1 MNQGRIDHALIRTP
15 VAWPLRIMIAVI
27 VFISGL
33 GLLSAWALSLSAAQL
48 DRGLRGQM
56 TLELPPDEN
65 GKIDATQAAE
75 VTKALDDLPGVKS
88 VHALTADETAAL
100 LRPWLGQKSD
110 AKSLALLPLP
120 QLIDIQVTDPAVA
133 KTLAAQLA
141 KKYPAAS
148 LADHQLWIQTLAQQA
163 RLAALALLALV
174 GVLLLALF
182 STVAF
187 ACRAGLNVQLATVAL
202 LHVIGATDAHICGQ
216 MRRYA
221 WRLVWPGCVL
231 GVIGCSLASTALVH
245 ALVTLAPSKYVPSET
260 HFWLGAVALSLGLP
274 LLAWGFAR
282 VSANLATMRVLRA
295 MP

>member
-1 MNQGRIDHALIRTP
+1 MNQARIDHALIRTP

-65 GKIDATQAAE
+65 GKVDSALTAD
-75 VTKALDDLPGVKS
+75 VTKSLDDLPGVKS
-88 VHALTADETAAL
+88 VHALTAEETAAL
-100 LRPWLGQKSD
+100 LRPWLGQNGD

-120 QLIDIQVTDPAVA
+120 QLIDIQVTDQAVA
-133 KTLAAQLA
+133 KTLATLIT

-148 LADHQLWIQTLAQQA
+148 LADHQLWIQKLAQQA
-163 RLAALALLALV
+163 RLAAIAVLALV

-187 ACRAGLNVQLATVAL
+187 ACRAGLNVQLPTVAL

-216 MRRYA
+216 MRHYA

-231 GVIGCSLASTALVH
+231 GVIGCSLASAGLIHV
-245 ALVTLAPSKYVPSET
+245 LITLAPSKYLPAEE
-260 HFWLGAVALSLGLP
+260 HFWLGAGALSLGLP

-282 VSANLATMRVLRA
+282 VSANIATLRVLRA

>member
-1 MNQGRIDHALIRTP
+1 MNQAHIDHALIRTP

-27 VFISGL
+27 VFIAGL
-33 GLLSAWALSLSAAQL
+33 GLLSAWALGLSAAQL

-65 GKIDATQAAE
+65 GKVDSALTAE
-75 VTKALDDLPGVKS
+75 VAKTLDNMPGVQS
-88 VHALTADETAAL
+88 IHALTADETVAL
-100 LRPWLGQKSD
+100 LRPWLGQSGD

-133 KTLAAQLA
+133 KTLRAQLA
-141 KKYPAAS
+141 KKYPTAG
-148 LADHQLWIQTLAQQA
+148 LADHQLWIQSLAQQA

-187 ACRAGLNVQLATVAL
+187 ACRAGLNVQLPTVAL

-221 WRLVWPGCVL
+221 WRLVWPGCLL
-231 GVIGCSLASTALVH
+231 GVVGCGLASAALIH
-245 ALVTLAPSKYVPSET
+245 LLITLAPSKYAPAED
-260 HFWLGAVALSLGLP
+260 HFWLGAGVLSLGLP

-282 VSANLATMRVLRA
+282 ISANLATLRVLRA